1 MEQKKTQTGS
11 TVKVKERVMEPRQ
24 YLVVIHNDDVTT
36 MDFVV
41 MILMKYFRKSE
52 HDAQVIM
59 MKVHMEGKGIAGR
72 YSYDIAQTKTQQ
84 ATKEARD
91 NGFPLL
97 LTVEPETD

>member
-52 HDAQVIM
+52 HDAQVIISPKPKHCKPQKKPVTM
-59 MKVHMEGKGIAGR
+59 VFH
-72 YSYDIAQTKTQQ
+72 SY
-84 ATKEARD
+84 
-91 NGFPLL
+91 
-97 LTVEPETD
+97 